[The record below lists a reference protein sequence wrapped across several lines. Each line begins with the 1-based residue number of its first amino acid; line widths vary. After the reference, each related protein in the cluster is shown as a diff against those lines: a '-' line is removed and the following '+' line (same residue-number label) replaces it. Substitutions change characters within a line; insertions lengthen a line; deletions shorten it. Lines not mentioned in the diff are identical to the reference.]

1 MSPLLLHLTTKTMNI
16 ITPQAPLSTLVKAK
30 WKEHENLFRRSTKKP
45 RRSSLC
51 CSTVSDSTEVTAL
64 TEQSDFSDFG
74 LTVRFAPTAYLCPTL
89 SLRDYTQ
96 EEIEACWYQSE
107 EYTAIRKDCIK
118 QIRNMENGVVQSQI
132 KKVQLS
138 TLAQVLGEGKILID

>member
-1 MSPLLLHLTTKTMNI
+1 MLQHSQQH
-16 ITPQAPLSTLVKAK
+16 STL
-30 WKEHENLFRRSTKKP
+30 
-45 RRSSLC
+45 SS
-51 CSTVSDSTEVTAL
+51 STEVTAL
-64 TEQSDFSDFG
+64 TEQSDFSEFD
-74 LTVRFAPTAYLCPTL
+74 LTVRFTPTAYLCPIL